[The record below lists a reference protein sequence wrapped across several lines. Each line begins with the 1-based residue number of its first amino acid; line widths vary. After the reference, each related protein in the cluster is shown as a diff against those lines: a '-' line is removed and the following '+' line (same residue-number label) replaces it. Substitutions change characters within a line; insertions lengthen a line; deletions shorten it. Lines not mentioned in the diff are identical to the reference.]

1 MENQFFGEKF
11 FGKYIFWTKILWK
24 IIKNNFL
31 SGKSRYEETNELAT
45 TCKPGEKCIGGFAR
59 MVTMIKHLKETLK
72 DTNPIFLNAGDN
84 FQGTLWYS
92 IGRWKLTTQF
102 MNMLDADAV
111 VSRNYLLISSKI

>member
-1 MENQFFGEKF
+1 MG
-11 FGKYIFWTKILWK
+11 G
-24 IIKNNFL
+24 
-31 SGKSRYEETNELAT
+31 
-45 TCKPGEKCIGGFAR
+45 TCKAGEKCIGGFAR
-59 MVTMIKHLKETLK
+59 MVTMIKQLKEELQA
-72 DTNPIFLNAGDN
+72 TNPIFLNAGDN